1 MAQQNHHEFEGRVAL
16 VTGASRGI
24 GAAVAC
30 ELARRG
36 VHVILLART
45 QGALEAVD
53 DAIAAIGGNATLVP
67 MDLTKFQDIDKLGA
81 ALYERFGKLDMFVSA
96 AATLGILTPAHHLEL
111 KDLERAMRL
120 NFTATTRLIRSLD
133 PLLRASDAGRSV
145 FLSGDIAVNPLAYYG
160 AFAASKA
167 AMEAFVRSYAAEI
180 LQTNMKV
187 NLVRLPPVQTAL
199 LEKAFPGGYP
209 GTALSPDAVA
219 PFIADAL
226 CPSFAQNGQALL
238 YQGT

>member
-1 MAQQNHHEFEGRVAL
+1 MQQKSAEFNGRIAL

-24 GAAVAC
+24 GAAVAQ
-30 ELARRG
+30 ELAARG
-36 VHVILLART
+36 AHVVLLART
-45 QGALEAVD
+45 QGALEEID
-53 DAIAAIGGNATLVP
+53 DAITAIGGKATLVP
-67 MDLTKFQDIDKLGA
+67 MDLTKFQDIDTLGA
-81 ALYERFGKLDMFVSA
+81 SLFERFGKLDMFVNA

-145 FLSGDIAVNPLAYYG
+145 FLSSDVAVNPLAYYG

-167 AMEAFVRSYAAEI
+167 AMEAFVRAYAAEI
-180 LQTNMKV
+180 VQTQIKA

-199 LEKAFPGGYP
+199 LDKAFPGGYP
-209 GTALSPDAVA
+209 GTALSPETVA

-226 CPSFAQNGQALL
+226 CPSFSQNGQALI
-238 YQGT
+238 YKA

>member
-1 MAQQNHHEFEGRVAL
+1 MQQKSAEFDGRIAL

-24 GAAVAC
+24 GAAVAQ
-30 ELARRG
+30 ELAARG
-36 VHVILLART
+36 THVVLLART
-45 QGALEAVD
+45 QGALEEID
-53 DAIAAIGGNATLVP
+53 DAITAIGGKATLVP
-67 MDLTKFQDIDKLGA
+67 MDLTKFQDIDTLGA
-81 ALYERFGKLDMFVSA
+81 SLFERFGKLDMFVNA

-145 FLSGDIAVNPLAYYG
+145 FLSGDVAVNPLAYYG

-167 AMEAFVRSYAAEI
+167 AMEAFVRAYAAEI
-180 LQTNMKV
+180 VQTQMKA

-199 LEKAFPGGYP
+199 LDKAFPGGYP
-209 GTALSPDAVA
+209 GTALSPEAVA

-226 CPSFAQNGQALL
+226 CPSFSQNGQALI
-238 YQGT
+238 YKA